1 MCNENRLKGKLALI
15 TGATSGIGKSCAE
28 KLAGMG
34 VNLILTGRRTE
45 ILNEVK
51 AEIEKKYG
59 VKVLTMQLDARN
71 YKEVAEK
78 ITALEGEW
86 KNIMNEKLQIIFGLL
101 GGLAVFIYGMNMM
114 SECLQKAAG
123 EKMKSILALLTKNPV
138 LGVIAG
144 ALTTAVLQSSS
155 ATTVMAIG
163 FVSAGLMSLPQ
174 AISIIFGANIGTTM
188 TAQIIAFKISD
199 YIYIIIFIGFII
211 SFIAKSEK
219 VKSIGQTIFAFG
231 LLFLGIET
239 MGDVMKPLASSPV
252 FTDLIERVAHIP
264 VLGVFVGTLMTLVVQ
279 SSSATIAVL
288 QNFASQPGPDGVT
301 SMLGLAGAI
310 PILLGDNIGTT
321 ITALLASIGQTKDAK
336 RTAVAHCIFNISGCL
351 LFIWFVKP
359 FALLIQH
366 ISPKGPEIEVISRQI
381 ANAHTLFNITMTL
394 IWVCLIN
401 VMVKIVM
408 TLIPDGK
415 AVDMDPAKPVFLDDK
430 IISQPAAALQ
440 LVAKEILRVSEMVK
454 VVVADTITIVKTE
467 DLNELEP
474 LQEKG
479 VQIKKLTDQITE
491 YLASLFSAGTMTE
504 QQAAQTASLMYIL
517 SDVERMGTLSVE
529 VAKCVREKVD
539 NRYKYTPEAM
549 DELHKSLKTLEKM
562 FNDSLKALQGD
573 ESVQI
578 EKLIKRKDKIM
589 DLDLKM
595 RKAHVQRVNKGK
607 CKASLTAPFTNIL
620 HLIDRMGNSCVN
632 LADVASNEI
641 SLNYFMVN

>member
-1 MCNENRLKGKLALI
+1 MFERNC
-15 TGATSGIGKSCAE
+15 
-28 KLAGMG
+28 
-34 VNLILTGRRTE
+34 RRQ
-45 ILNEVK
+45 
-51 AEIEKKYG
+51 
-59 VKVLTMQLDARN
+59 VLQKTN
-71 YKEVAEK
+71 
-78 ITALEGEW
+78 EGEW
-86 KNIMNEKLQIIFGLL
+86 ENIMNEKLQIIFGLL

-359 FALLIQH
+359 FAVLIQH

-467 DLNELEP
+467 DMNELEP
-474 LQEKG
+474 LREKG

-549 DELHKSLKTLEKM
+549 DELQKSLKTLEKM
-562 FNDSLKALQGD
+562 FSDSLKALQGD

-607 CKASLTAPFTNIL
+607 CKANLTAPFTNIL